1 MLLLRRFL
9 WYCCCAF
16 ICPCSSFVVVLQSQF
31 LFDVIPHPFEDYRRV
46 FTTILYFQ
54 PSPSQSDSRHF
65 QFQLFRYLLAASAKA
80 LSGHFFTH
88 RRSLPYAPSPTFEP
102 AFVKASLEAGS
113 SSLKFAELHT
123 DPWNTGTAHLFVWF
137 TVIHNIHTQD
147 DSGLNST
154 IY

>member
-16 ICPCSSFVVVLQSQF
+16 ICRCSSFVVVLQSQF
-31 LFDVIPHPFEDYRRV
+31 LFDVIPHPFVDY
-46 FTTILYFQ
+46 FILSAQPIADPFATLSFSTI
-54 PSPSQSDSRHF
+54 P
-65 QFQLFRYLLAASAKA
+65 LFSCRERYGLEWA
-80 LSGHFFTH
+80 FFTH
-88 RRSLPYAPSPTFEP
+88 RRSLPCAPSPTFEP

-113 SSLKFAELHT
+113 SSLKFAGLHT
-123 DPWNTGTAHLFVWF
+123 DPWNTDTAHLFVWF

-147 DSGLNST
+147 DSVLNST